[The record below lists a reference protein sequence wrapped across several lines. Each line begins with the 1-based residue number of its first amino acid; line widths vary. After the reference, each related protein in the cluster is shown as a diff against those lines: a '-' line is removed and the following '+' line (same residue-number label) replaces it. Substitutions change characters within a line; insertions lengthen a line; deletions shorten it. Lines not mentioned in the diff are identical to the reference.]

1 MDNFW
6 ADLGIFL
13 LVCAVAAAIAIPISL
28 FAITYSNTYLISNP
42 TDQQLQDLQCKK
54 ACPSYTERECG
65 HYSWGFCQADCIQ
78 IHAVDFLG
86 TITLGGGKLLKIK
99 VSDRNSGEIEE
110 FIKAV
115 GVEYIEWD
123 K

>member
-1 MDNFW
+1 MDDFLVT
-6 ADLGIFL
+6 LGIFVLACL
-13 LVCAVAAAIAIPISL
+13 LVAAIVCPAVLLISC
-28 FAITYSNTYLISNP
+28 SNTYLISNP

-65 HYSWGFCQADCIQ
+65 HYSWGFCQADCTQ

-86 TITLGGGKLLKIK
+86 TIILGEEKLLKVK
-99 VSDRNSGEIEE
+99 VSDRNGGKIEK

>member
-1 MDNFW
+1 MLENLL
-6 ADLGIFL
+6 ATLGVVFFSCL
-13 LVCAVAAAIAIPISL
+13 LVAAIICPAVLLS
-28 FAITYSNTYLISNP
+28 SHCNVYLISNP
-42 TDQQLQDLQCKK
+42 TDQQLQELQCKQV
-54 ACPSYTERECG
+54 CPSYTERECG

-78 IHAVDFLG
+78 IYAVDFLG
-86 TITLGGGKLLKIK
+86 TITLGEEKLLKIR
-99 VSDRNSGEIEE
+99 VSDRNGGKIEE